1 MSSWFSSPT
10 KIYRTVLVGVL
21 LAFCLAIL
29 IAARAALVPFF
40 LGLFFAYLLLPV
52 VDFFDRHSLPF
63 LRRKGWSRSIAIII
77 VYILALGVI
86 AGLLSSF
93 IPAVIN
99 QARLLGEIAPEYWEQ
114 LEGVFEYATEVQ
126 KFFSGVPEEIR
137 AAVNANLT
145 KAVETITD
153 TLQMGLSMMLKTI
166 SQTLSFV
173 LGLAIIPFWL
183 FYVFKDEAKAR
194 RAFYNLIPEK
204 AREDVRC
211 IAIIIDDLLS
221 AYIRGQLLLCLLVGV
236 MATIA
241 LLLFRVDLG
250 LLLGTFA
257 GIFEIIPIL
266 GPYLGAAPAV
276 LIAFLKRPI
285 LGLWVALAFAAIQQ
299 IENILLAPRIAGNAV
314 RFHPAVAMVLV
325 IVGSEVAGLW
335 GLALAVPVAAVIR
348 DVFQYLYLR
357 TTERGVTPQMALDNL
372 RARHL

>member
-10 KIYRTVLVGVL
+10 KIYRTILVGVL

-29 IAARAALVPFF
+29 IAAWAALVPFF
-40 LGLFFAYLLLPV
+40 FGLFFAYLLLPV

-63 LRRKGWSRSIAIII
+63 LRRKGWSRPIAIII
-77 VYILALGVI
+77 VYILALGII

-99 QARLLGEIAPEYWEQ
+99 QARILGEVAPEYWKQ

-126 KFFSGVPEEIR
+126 KFLSGVPEEIR

-145 KAVETITD
+145 KAAETIANA
-153 TLQMGLSMMLKTI
+153 LQMGLSVTLKTI
-166 SQTLSFV
+166 SQTLSFI
-173 LGLAIIPFWL
+173 LGLVIIPFWL
-183 FYVFKDEAKAR
+183 FHVLKDEAKAR

-211 IAIIIDDLLS
+211 IAIIIDGLLS

-241 LLLFRVDLG
+241 LLLLRVDLG

-276 LIAFLKRPI
+276 LIALLKRPI

-299 IENILLAPRIAGNAV
+299 IENIFLVPRIAGNAV
-314 RFHPAVAMVLV
+314 RFHPAVVMVLV

-335 GLALAVPVAAVIR
+335 GLVLAVPVAAVIR

-372 RARHL
+372 RARRL